1 MIIKINLL
9 RQIVILIIS
18 FLILSGCSNTNHT
31 KTDKKILDYESAGSA
46 MSALSVGSP
55 SAAVL
60 FLAIDLNN
68 YLKFNLNN
76 KEVDM
81 HTNAIQLALNNTPNG
96 KIVSWHN
103 SERLSSGKVRVVKTY
118 YKNDRYCRIFQSY
131 VKLNGAKKHS
141 TKHVCKE
148 NNVWKF

>member
-1 MIIKINLL
+1 MITKINYI
-9 RQIVILIIS
+9 RKVIILITS
-18 FLILSGCSNTNHT
+18 FLILTGCSNTNHT
-31 KTDKKILDYESAGSA
+31 KTDKKILDYESSGSITNALSAGSP
-46 MSALSVGSP
+46 G
-55 SAAVL
+55 AAVL

-96 KIVSWHN
+96 EIVSWHN
-103 SERLSSGKVRVVKTY
+103 GERLSSGKVRVVKTY

-148 NNVWKF
+148 HNVWQF